1 MEKIPHSVLRI
12 PHSFKERKNK
22 MAKHKNYEDSHFE
35 EYFDTQTIVDI
46 DIEKRMKEAFI
57 DYAMS
62 VIVSRAL
69 PDVRD
74 GLKPV
79 HRRILYS
86 MYEENLTY
94 DKAFFKSATTVGNVI
109 GRYHPHGDASV
120 YDAMVRM
127 AQDFSMRY
135 MLIDGHG
142 NFGTVDGD
150 PPAAYRYTEARM
162 SKLANVLLENIEKN
176 TVDFVPNFDEK
187 RKEPTVLPTRIP
199 TLLINGSSGI
209 AVGMATNIPPHNLT
223 EVLNGV
229 IAQIDNPD
237 ITVEEL
243 MEYIQGPDFPTSGTI
258 MGRSG
263 IRSAYNTGRGK
274 IIIRAKAD
282 IEEHKDGTS
291 SIIITELPYQVN
303 KKMLVE
309 SIANLVKEKKIEG
322 LSDIEDHSS
331 DRVGLRLEIFL
342 KRDANPYVVLNQL
355 YKYTRLQDSFSVN
368 MLAIH
373 DGKPKTMGLKEVLS
387 NFITFQEEIVTRRT
401 QYDLEKAEA
410 RMHILEGLRI
420 ALSNIDEVIEIIRN
434 SYDDAKEN
442 LMARFGLSEIQAQ
455 SVLDMRL
462 VQLQRL
468 NGEKIEDEFNNLTA
482 LVAEY
487 KALLAD
493 KNLLNEKIKEELSEI
508 RDKFGDERKTNIEN
522 VMTEIDIEDLIE
534 EEESVYTLTH
544 FGYVKRIPADTYQSQ
559 HRGGKGIKGL
569 STRDEDFVENIII
582 ASTHTNMLFFTNKGR
597 MYRIKG
603 YQIPEAGRQAKGS
616 AIVNLLPIEK
626 EEKVT
631 AVISVPQFE
640 DDKYLLMC
648 TRNGIIKKT
657 AVTDYDTS
665 RKGGIN
671 GIVLDDGD
679 ELIRVE
685 LTDGNNDVIVGTH
698 LGMAI
703 RFNEKDVRSM
713 GRVTRGVKSINLRGG
728 DYVVGMC
735 LAIEGTELLTVT
747 ENGYGKRTD
756 IGEYR
761 VQSRAG
767 VGIKNYKCSEVTGN
781 VIGLRTVSD
790 DEDILL
796 ITSEGIIIRIAANG
810 ISSIG
815 RSTKGVRLMRL
826 NEGVNVVSIG
836 VTEHE
841 EPEEETDSEAVEEEI
856 SSTVETTPDNE

>member
-1 MEKIPHSVLRI
+1 
-12 PHSFKERKNK
+12 
-22 MAKHKNYEDSHFE
+22 MAKHKNYEDSHFK
-35 EYFDTQTIVDI
+35 EYFDTQTIVNI

-62 VIVSRAL
+62 VIISRAL

-86 MYEENLTY
+86 MYEENLTH
-94 DKAFFKSATTVGNVI
+94 DKPFFKSATTVGNVI

-135 MLIDGHG
+135 TLIDGHG

-162 SKLANVLLENIEKN
+162 SKLSNVLLENIEKN
-176 TVDFVPNFDEK
+176 TVDFAPNFDEK

-199 TLLINGSSGI
+199 TLLVNGSSGI

-223 EVLNGV
+223 EVLNGA

-274 IIIRAKAD
+274 IVIRAKAD

-291 SIIITELPYQVN
+291 SIIVTELPYQVN
-303 KKMLVE
+303 KKVLVE

-322 LSDIEDHSS
+322 LSDIEDHTS

-368 MLAIH
+368 MLAIK
-373 DGKPKTMGLKEVLS
+373 DGKPQTMGLKEVLS
-387 NFITFQEEIVTRRT
+387 NFISFQDEIVTRRT
-401 QYDLEKAEA
+401 KYDLQKAEA

-420 ALSNIDEVIEIIRN
+420 ALSNIDEVIEVIRN

-462 VQLQRL
+462 AQLQRL
-468 NGEKIEDEFNNLTA
+468 NGEKIEEEYNEL
-482 LVAEY
+482 LERVAGY
-487 KALLAD
+487 KALLSD

-508 RDKFGDERKTNIEN
+508 RDKFGDERRTNIEN

-544 FGYVKRIPADTYQSQ
+544 FGYIKRIPATTYQSQ

-569 STRDEDFVENIII
+569 STRDEDFVENIIV

-631 AVISVPQFE
+631 AVISVAQFE

-665 RKGGIN
+665 RKGGII
-671 GIVLDDGD
+671 GIILDEGD
-679 ELIRVE
+679 ELIKVE
-685 LTDGNNDVIVGTH
+685 LTNGENDVIVGTNA
-698 LGMAI
+698 GMAI

-728 DYVVGMC
+728 DFVVGMC

-756 IGEYR
+756 IEEYR

-781 VIGLRTVSD
+781 VVGLRTVSD

-796 ITSEGIIIRIAANG
+796 ITSEGIIIRIAASG

-826 NEGVNVVSIG
+826 NEGVSVVSMG

-841 EPEEETDSEAVEEEI
+841 EPEQEEKTAVTEEASPEE
-856 SSTVETTPDNE
+856 NA

>member
-1 MEKIPHSVLRI
+1 
-12 PHSFKERKNK
+12 

-86 MYEENLTY
+86 MYEENLTS
-94 DKAFFKSATTVGNVI
+94 DKPFFKSATTVGNVI

-120 YDAMVRM
+120 YDAMVRL

-135 MLIDGHG
+135 PLIDGHG
-142 NFGTVDGD
+142 NFGSVDGD

-162 SKLANVLLENIEKN
+162 SKLSNVLLENIEKN
-176 TVDFVPNFDEK
+176 TVDFAPNFDEK
-187 RKEPTVLPTRIP
+187 RKEPTILPTRIP
-199 TLLINGSSGI
+199 TLLVNGSSGI

-223 EVLNGV
+223 EVLNGA

-243 MEYIQGPDFPTSGTI
+243 MEYIKGPDFPTSATI

-274 IIIRAKAD
+274 IVIRAKAE

-291 SIIITELPYQVN
+291 SIIVTELPYQVN

-322 LSDIEDHSS
+322 LSDIDDHSS
-331 DRVGLRLEIFL
+331 DRVGIRLEIFL

-368 MLAIH
+368 LLAIH
-373 DGKPKTMGLKEVLS
+373 DGKPKTMGLKEVLAH
-387 NFITFQEEIVTRRT
+387 FITFQEEIVTRRT

-420 ALSNIDEVIEIIRN
+420 ALANIDEVIEVIRN
-434 SYDDAKEN
+434 SYDDAREN

-462 VQLQRL
+462 AQLQRL
-468 NGEKIEDEFNNLTA
+468 NGEKIEEEFNNLTA

-493 KNLLNEKIKEELSEI
+493 KNLLNEKIKEELAEI

-544 FGYVKRIPADTYQSQ
+544 FGYIKRIPAATYQSQ
-559 HRGGKGIKGL
+559 NRGGKGIKGL
-569 STRDEDFVENIII
+569 STRDEDFVENIIV
-582 ASTHTNMLFFTNKGR
+582 ASTHTNMLFFTDKGR

-631 AVISVPQFE
+631 AVISVPQFD

-648 TRNGIIKKT
+648 TKNGIIKKT

-665 RKGGIN
+665 RKGGII
-671 GIVLDDGD
+671 GIVLDEGD
-679 ELIRVE
+679 ELIKVE
-685 LTDGNNDVIVGTH
+685 LTNGENDVIVGTH
-698 LGMAI
+698 SGMAI

-713 GRVTRGVKSINLRGG
+713 GRVTRGVKSINLRGK

-756 IGEYR
+756 ISEYR

-796 ITSEGIIIRIAANG
+796 ITSEGIIIRIAASG

-826 NEGVNVVSIG
+826 NEGVSVVSMG

-841 EPEEETDSEAVEEEI
+841 EPEEETTEESSENSSEEVTE
-856 SSTVETTPDNE
+856 